1 MRHLD
6 DEQIAGLI
14 DGTITKKERETFLKH
29 LSGCEEC
36 LTVYSETLK
45 FMEEEKGE
53 KVPFGE
59 TLKMTFRRFW
69 DSMNTLVP
77 EAVWIRTAAAVV
89 IALVLG
95 IFLLVNPPGDDIRD
109 ARVRF
114 IADSVKQMDA
124 LYTFSPANDK
134 TNAAVR
140 TGFLIE
146 DRLTLT
152 TSGNNE
158 KLKRNIDKRLQTE
171 LKTLFGSDIIPPAE
185 LEIEKRLREQSPYAP
200 YDLYSLGRFIER
212 SALDTFEN
220 KSPGQKEMDK
230 YLKIAQDHDLP
241 PGFFKRFRR
250 VSTIESWKEIKEIFL
265 VVK

>member
-6 DEQIAGLI
+6 DEDIAGLI
-14 DGTITKKERETFLKH
+14 DGTINKKDRETFLKH
-29 LSGCEEC
+29 LSECKEC

-45 FMEEEKGE
+45 FIEDEKAE

-59 TLKMTFRRFW
+59 TLKMTFRRFS
-69 DSMNTLVP
+69 DSMNALVP
-77 EAVWIRTAAAVV
+77 KVVWIPTAAAVV
-89 IALVLG
+89 IALALG
-95 IFLLVNPPGDDIRD
+95 IFLLINPPGDDIRN
-109 ARVRF
+109 ARVQF
-114 IADSVKQMDA
+114 IADSFKQMDA
-124 LYTFSPANDK
+124 LYTFSPANNK

-146 DRLTLT
+146 ELLTLT

-158 KLKRNIDKRLQTE
+158 ELKHNINNRLQAE
-171 LKTLFGSDIIPPAE
+171 LKTLFGSTIFPSAE
-185 LEIEKRLREQSPYAP
+185 LDIERRLKEQSL

-220 KSPGQKEMDK
+220 KSSGQKEMDT
-230 YLKIAQDHDLP
+230 YLKIAQAHDLP
-241 PGFFKRFRR
+241 PGFFKRFRN
-250 VSTIESWKEIKEIFL
+250 VSTVESWKEIKEIFL